1 MNNIRVENL
10 GPTTTEQ
17 DVREL
22 FHKHGGVKRSKLM
35 TDRWTGLSRGFG
47 FVQMSKDAAAQEAIA
62 AINGT
67 DLKGKVVRVREARPQ
82 LRRVPE
88 IDTNSKPKD

>member
-10 GPTTTEQ
+10 GPSTTEQ
-17 DVREL
+17 DVRAL
-22 FHKHGGVKRSKLM
+22 FDQHGKVRRSKLM

-47 FVQMSKDAAAQEAIA
+47 FVQMKTDAAAQAAIA

-67 DLKGKVVRVREARPQ
+67 DLKGKIMRVKGARLQ
-82 LRRVPE
+82 LRRLPTAGAHSRPE
-88 IDTNSKPKD
+88 A